1 MKKGYILTCAVLAFF
16 VACGTQTETIEIET
30 HTVQRS
36 EFISSLTETGEL
48 AAVRSTMIQSP
59 SISWR
64 FGQLTISSIV
74 EDGTEVDSGEV
85 LCEFDPGEIERSIVE
100 AKSELEIAE
109 SELRRTQAQQQS
121 QIRDLEAELEKSKLQ
136 HRKSE
141 LQLQQAEF
149 ESDVRRKELELQLE
163 QSSINLEKAEQEIEN
178 QKLINQEELNKLR
191 LEVKQTQSQL
201 DDAYNTLKKMT
212 LIAPSPGIAIIEENW
227 STDNKFA
234 VNDQAW
240 PGHELI
246 SLPDMSQMK
255 AEVEVN
261 EVDIAKIDTMQQV
274 YVRMDAYSDTVFTGY
289 VHEVARLARNKD
301 RDSNVKV
308 FDIVVFINGSSDK
321 LMPGSTVSCEIILDR
336 IPDVLSIPLE
346 ALFIKNGND
355 IVYVKHGN
363 HFEAQKVATG
373 LENENFVQI
382 VSGLEEKDE
391 VALMDPTLGQEEETE
406 GDES

>member
-1 MKKGYILTCAVLAFF
+1 M
-16 VACGTQTETIEIET
+16 EIET
-30 HTVQRS
+30 HTVQRG

-74 EDGTEVDSGEV
+74 EDGTEVDSGQV
-85 LCEFDPGEIERSIVE
+85 LCEFDPGEVERAIVE

-109 SELRRTQAQQQS
+109 AELRRTEAQQQS

-141 LQLQQAEF
+141 LELQQAEF
-149 ESDVRRKELELQLE
+149 ESEVRRKELELQLE
-163 QSSINLEKAEQEIEN
+163 QSDINLEKAEQEIDN
-178 QKLINQEELNKLR
+178 QKLIHQEELNKLR
-191 LEVKQTQSQL
+191 LEVKQTQSRL

-212 LIAPSPGIAIIEENW
+212 LIAPTPGIAIIEENW
-227 STDNKFA
+227 STDNKYA
-234 VNDQAW
+234 VNDQVW

-255 AEVEVN
+255 AEVQVN
-261 EVDIAKIDTMQQV
+261 EVDIAKIDTMQHV
-274 YVRMDAYSDTVFTGY
+274 NIRMDAYSDTVFTGNI
-289 VHEVARLARNKD
+289 HEVARLARNKD

-308 FDIVVFINGSSDK
+308 FDVVVYINGSSDK
-321 LMPGSTVSCEIILDR
+321 LMPGSTVSCEIIIDR
-336 IPDVLSIPLE
+336 TPDVLSVPLE
-346 ALFIKNGND
+346 ALFVKNGKD
-355 IVYVKHGN
+355 IVYLKKGN
-363 HFEAQKVATG
+363 HFEAQEVGIG

-382 VSGLEEKDE
+382 ISGVEENDE
-391 VALMDPTLGQEEETE
+391 AALMDPTLGQEKETE
-406 GDES
+406 EEES